1 MGEVVGWSLVPWS
14 PEQTASV
21 LAHAITTSGAV
32 VTASSSQAV
41 YGSLTTT
48 TSSLGPQ
55 VEAGPGVDAFTAVA
69 HGHLRS
75 DAVRAPHRRRRTRKT
90 DETVPLLGEQVTLS
104 RSPRSRQSTRQF
116 TIADAIDYIGKRF
129 R

>member
-55 VEAGPGVDAFTAVA
+55 VEAGPGVEVFHQRTSPTTQNEPPLVREARRAV
-69 HGHLRS
+69 
-75 DAVRAPHRRRRTRKT
+75 
-90 DETVPLLGEQVTLS
+90 
-104 RSPRSRQSTRQF
+104 
-116 TIADAIDYIGKRF
+116 
-129 R
+129 